1 MNKGIQ
7 RWRWFGLK
15 EEDAK
20 RYQREI
26 AVDNMRIIRKESR
39 IIAILG
45 LIFGT
50 VLYAMDRTIVGK
62 SLAIYLGTLAMLLIY
77 VLSTNC
83 LKKNPKT
90 ISKPVSWT
98 LMAMFVV
105 CAYAVTIYIGTFG
118 AHQQLAVMCV
128 ALFIFLQINFDILP
142 IYDVIITIFAVAAF
156 WISSYL
162 SKSTELV
169 KYDIMNTCLSVTIG
183 NIVAWEKSKIKWE
196 NVIAREKI
204 ARDRDVDLLT
214 GLWNRRAF
222 EDNVEKILEEH
233 TIDSMGVA
241 MIDIDKFK
249 TINDCYGHETGDAYL
264 CHFAR
269 IFEQSIG
276 NNTIIGRRS
285 GDEFFLFV
293 YNFIT
298 VDNLVEANERFHKNL
313 REMPITLPDGT
324 KKEIRISMGVV
335 WTEDVSVHWEELLR
349 ASDDELY
356 YIKEHGRNNYKIAE
370 YKK

>member
-1 MNKGIQ
+1 MNKQIQ
-7 RWRWFGLK
+7 GWRWFGLK

-26 AVDNMRIIRKESR
+26 AVDNTRIIRKESR

-45 LIFGT
+45 LVFGT
-50 VLYAMDRTIVGK
+50 ILYAMDGTIFGK
-62 SLAIYLGTLAMLLIY
+62 SLAIYLGTFAMALIWI
-77 VLSTNC
+77 LSTNC

-90 ISKPVSWT
+90 ISKPIAWT

-118 AHQQLAVMCV
+118 AGGQLAVMCV
-128 ALFIFLQINFDILP
+128 SLFIFLQINFDILP
-142 IYDVIITIFAVAAF
+142 IYNLVVTTFAVVSF
-156 WISSYL
+156 WICSYL
-162 SKSTELV
+162 SKPIELV
-169 KYDIMNTCLSVTIG
+169 KYDIMNTFLSVIIG
-183 NIVAWEKSKIKWE
+183 SIVAWEKSKIKWE
-196 NVIAREKI
+196 NAIAREKI
-204 ARDRDVDLLT
+204 ARDRDVDILT

-222 EDNVEKILEEH
+222 EDNVARILREN

-249 TINDCYGHETGDAYL
+249 SINDCYGHETGDEYL

-276 NNTIIGRRS
+276 KNTIIGRRS

-298 VDNLVEANERFHKNL
+298 LDNLVVTNERLHKNL

-324 KKEIRISMGVV
+324 QKEIHISIGVV
-335 WTEDVSVHWEELLR
+335 WTEDVNVHWEELLR
-349 ASDDELY
+349 AADDQLY
-356 YIKEHGRNNYKIAE
+356 YIKEHGRNNCKIAE